1 MYVTSYR
8 ILKKIFVILVVVAL
22 ITTAFAVSTNKT
34 KADDQSTVRVKLS
47 VGTPSEFSFQLK
59 GNYTTDQ
66 DPSLNLST
74 GSYTVKADGGVVK
87 LYSGTMLIYAG
98 SRVLVRECAPF
109 EGSYNYATLKTTIY
123 GTNKY
128 LGSLEFKYDNGHIDV
143 INHVYLE
150 YYLYGVVPYEM
161 SNTWPI
167 EALKVQ
173 AVAARTYAVRYM
185 GGGSYDMVDTS
196 ANQVYHGY
204 DDSKTNAIAAV
215 NQTAKLVLKC
225 NGSLVPTYYSASNG
239 GQVDIPQHI
248 WSSSATVMPY
258 HVIKED
264 VYDVMNDWSRQ
275 EVLIFP
281 KEFSGVTYKY
291 RDSGDMVT
299 GSAAQALNAER
310 YLKISALPKA
320 AEQGYIAAVTGDIE
334 IKSVNSITPHTHEG
348 NHGLVNDY
356 TGTNTCICFENATV
370 NLTVL
375 AYRQATE
382 EEESETGE
390 GLVQDEITVQFD
402 IDLHEFDDQ
411 SGLYTAFSD
420 TSLRLFV
427 VEETEGSIN
436 IYHRRYGHGIGMSQR
451 SAQERA
457 KAGQTFEEILQ
468 FYYQGTYLEEL
479 SITPP
484 DYGEEVPM
492 PEDDGY
498 NATVVNCSYAV
509 NIRSTPDT
517 SNPAIG
523 AATLGTRLNVTQAY
537 AADKWHKI
545 DYFDTVAYVYSY
557 YVELDPEPTPT
568 PTQTAELTPTPTQTA
583 EPAPTP
589 TQTAEPAPTPTQTAE
604 PTPTPTQTAE
614 PTPTPTQTAEPTP
627 TPTQSADPEIIK
639 TGTVWVSVLNIR
651 SGPSTSYSKLGSF
664 SRNDAVSIIE
674 LEPVKNW
681 HKIWYKDEVAYVYAK
696 YVNTQSTP
704 DIEAKGVIT
713 ASILNIRSGPS
724 TSYSI
729 LGQFKK
735 GNEVSITKQ
744 NYTSRWHQILYNGSI
759 AYVHASYVK
768 IGADADAE
776 DAVYA
781 AVNASALNFREGPS
795 TSYKVID
802 TLKRGNIVQI
812 LEQGES
818 WYKVKYGGRTG
829 YMYAKYLRVS
839 SAEYGKVTAGI
850 LNVRKGPS
858 TSYAVLGKLSR
869 GDTVM
874 ITGKSG
880 NWYKIA
886 YKSGTAYVYASY
898 IDKQ

>member
-8 ILKKIFVILVVVAL
+8 LLKKIFVILVVVAL
-22 ITTAFAVSTNKT
+22 ITTAFAVFTNET
-34 KADDQSTVRVKLS
+34 KADDQSIVRVKLS
-47 VGTPSEFSFQLK
+47 VGTPSEFSFQLT
-59 GNYTTDQ
+59 GNYTTEQ
-66 DPSLNLST
+66 DPSLKLST
-74 GSYTVKADGGVVK
+74 GSYTVKADGGVVR
-87 LYSGTMLIYAG
+87 LYAGTMLLYAG
-98 SRVLVRECAPF
+98 SSVFVRECAPF
-109 EGSYNYATLKTTIY
+109 EGTYNYATLKTTIY
-123 GTNKY
+123 GTNRY
-128 LGSLEFKYDNGHIDV
+128 LGSLEFKYDRGHIDV

-161 SNTWPI
+161 STTWPI

-204 DDSKTNAIAAV
+204 DESKTNAITAV
-215 NQTAKLVLKC
+215 KETAKLVLKC

-264 VYDVMNDWSRQ
+264 VYDVMNDWSKQ

-291 RDSGDMVT
+291 RESGDMVT
-299 GSAAQALNAER
+299 GSSAQASNAER
-310 YLKISALPKA
+310 YIKIPALSKV
-320 AEQGYIAAVTGDIE
+320 AEQGYIASVTGDIE
-334 IKSVNSITPHTHEG
+334 IKTVNSITPHTHEG

-356 TGTNTCICFENATV
+356 TGTNTCICFENAAV

-390 GLVQDEITVQFD
+390 ALIQEEVTVEFD

-427 VEETEGSIN
+427 VEETDDSIN

-457 KAGQTFEEILQ
+457 KAGQTFDEILQ
-468 FYYQGTYLEEL
+468 FYYPGTQLEEL

-484 DYGEEVPM
+484 DYGEEVQM
-492 PEDDGY
+492 PEDDGC
-498 NATVVNCSYAV
+498 NATVINCNYAV

-523 AATLGTRLNVTQAY
+523 AAMLGTRLNVTQAF
-537 AADKWHKI
+537 ATEKWHKI
-545 DYFDTVAYVYSY
+545 DYFGEAAYVYSY
-557 YVELDPEPTPT
+557 YVALDPE
-568 PTQTAELTPTPTQTA
+568 
-583 EPAPTP
+583 
-589 TQTAEPAPTPTQTAE
+589 PTPTQTAE
-604 PTPTPTQTAE
+604 PTPTPTQTAEPTSTPIQTAEPTPTPTQSAE

-627 TPTQSADPEIIK
+627 TPTQSAEPTPTQSPDPEIIK
-639 TGTVWVSVLNIR
+639 TGTVWVNTLNIR
-651 SGPSTSYSKLGSF
+651 SGPATSYSKLGSF
-664 SRNDAVSIIE
+664 SKNDSVSIIE

-681 HKIWYKDEVAYVYAK
+681 HKIWYKGEVAYVYAK
-696 YVNTQSTP
+696 YVDTQSTP
-704 DIEAKGVIT
+704 AVEATGVIT
-713 ASILNIRSGPS
+713 ASVLNIRSGPA

-735 GNEVSITKQ
+735 GDEVSITKR
-744 NYTSRWHQILYNGSI
+744 NYSSSWHQILYNGSV
-759 AYVHASYVK
+759 AYIHASYVK
-768 IGADADAE
+768 IGEDNDAE

-781 AVNASALNFREGPS
+781 AVNAATLNFREGPS

-802 TLKRGNIVQI
+802 TLKRGDIVQI
-812 LEQGES
+812 LEQSSS

-829 YMYAKYLRVS
+829 YMYAKYLSIS
-839 SAEYGKVTAGI
+839 SAEYGTVTAGI

-858 TSYAVLGKLSR
+858 TSYAVLGKVTR

-886 YKSGTAYVYASY
+886 YKAGTAYVYASY